1 MRAWLLQDTG
11 GRGAYVLGEVPTPE
25 PGQGEVRVA
34 LRTSA
39 LNHLDLWVARGSPA
53 PPSFPHVSGA
63 DGAGVIDAVGDGVR
77 SIAVGDEVVID
88 PSTSCG
94 TCEACVAGDVPF
106 CRAFAIVGE
115 HRWGTHADA
124 VVVPSIN
131 AVKKPPSMS
140 WEEAGSFGLVTS
152 SALRMLRRGRV
163 DAGTS
168 VLVTGVGGGTATA
181 ASVLARAMG
190 ARVFATSRDPAK
202 RAWALEQGAE
212 AAFDPGEALD
222 EQVREATGGLG
233 VDVVIDNIG
242 TVIFDQALRA
252 LARGG
257 RYVTN
262 GSTSGR
268 TADLPLPVG
277 VLASARGDRLLDER
291 PPRVRRRRRVRGRRR
306 RLDPDRLDRSVRG
319 VPSGVGATRRRRA
332 AGQDRARSLSAGT
345 VGIARGVTALS
356 QHHGLAVWMVERR

>member
-1 MRAWLLQDTG
+1 MRAWLLQDTDG
-11 GRGAYVLGEVPTPE
+11 PDAYALSEVPTPE
-25 PGQGEVRVA
+25 PGPGEVRIV
-34 LRTSA
+34 LRASA
-39 LNHLDLWVARGSPA
+39 LNHLDLWVARGSP
-53 PPSFPHVSGA
+53 PPLSFPHVSGA
-63 DGAGVIDAVGDGVR
+63 DGAGVVDAVGSGVR

-94 TCEACVAGDVPF
+94 TCEACLAGDVPF

-124 VVVPSIN
+124 VIVPSIN

-140 WEEAGSFGLVTS
+140 WEDAGSFGLVTS

-163 DAGTS
+163 DAGMS
-168 VLVTGVGGGTATA
+168 VLITGVGGGTATA

-190 ARVFATSRDPAK
+190 ARVLATSRDPAK

-212 AAFDPGEALD
+212 AAFDSD
-222 EQVREATGGLG
+222 DDFHEQVRESTGGIG
-233 VDVVIDNIG
+233 VDVVIDNVG
-242 TVIFDQALRA
+242 TVIFDRALRA

-268 TADLPLPVG
+268 TAELPLPLVFWRQLEVIGCTMNDHREFADAVAFVG
-277 VLASARGDRLLDER
+277 GGAVSIPVDSVAPFDAFPLALERLAAGEQLGKIVLAR
-291 PPRVRRRRRVRGRRR
+291 
-306 RLDPDRLDRSVRG
+306 
-319 VPSGVGATRRRRA
+319 
-332 AGQDRARSLSAGT
+332 
-345 VGIARGVTALS
+345 
-356 QHHGLAVWMVERR
+356 